1 MKINAET
8 WVEQSPHLYDLG
20 RDIANSY
27 KNELRKDNAVASGD
41 LVNFKW
47 DIVNTPDSIKL
58 QFTLPFYWKYVE
70 NGRGPTIRKGI
81 SPNGSL
87 RKSITE
93 WIQDKGIVVPPKMTI
108 EQLSYLI
115 SRKIHREGYEGR
127 ECLKKAKIKSKPL
140 IEDFVNTIVKIY
152 NNDIYKEINV

>member
-1 MKINAET
+1 MKINTET
-8 WVEQSPHLYDLG
+8 WVEESPHLYDLG
-20 RDIANSY
+20 RDIANAY
-27 KNELRKDNAVASGD
+27 KNQLRKDDAVASGD

-47 DIVNTPDSIKL
+47 DIVNTPDSLKL
-58 QFTLPFYWKYVE
+58 QFTLPFYWKYIE
-70 NGRGPTIRKGI
+70 NGRGPTIRSG
-81 SPNGSL
+81 NGSL

-108 EQLSYLI
+108 EQLSFLI

-140 IEDFVNTIVKIY
+140 IEDFVNTIVKLY
-152 NNDIYKEINV
+152 NNDIYKEINL